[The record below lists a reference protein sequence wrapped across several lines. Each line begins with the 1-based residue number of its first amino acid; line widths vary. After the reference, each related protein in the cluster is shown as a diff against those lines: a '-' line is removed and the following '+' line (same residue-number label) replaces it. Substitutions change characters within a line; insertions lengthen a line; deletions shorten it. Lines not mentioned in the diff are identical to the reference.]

1 VINNLD
7 RQFLACVGIRIDD
20 DILACVQTPQPLPL
34 PQPREREPREPQE
47 PQEPMEEHGIV
58 EAALKE
64 QLRQKCLRGEIPSAS
79 SCSGWN
85 LVFWLERGVLN
96 SPDINFL
103 LLSPWDILFL
113 QQQGILAASDY
124 EIWNRA
130 RGSSARTRRH
140 HAD

>member
-20 DILACVQTPQPLPL
+20 DILACAQTPQPLPL
-34 PQPREREPREPQE
+34 PQPREPLEP
-47 PQEPMEEHGIV
+47 V

-64 QLRQKCLRGEIPSAS
+64 QLRQKCLRGEISSAS

-124 EIWNRA
+124 EIWNQWGA
-130 RGSSARTRRH
+130 GSSARTRRY